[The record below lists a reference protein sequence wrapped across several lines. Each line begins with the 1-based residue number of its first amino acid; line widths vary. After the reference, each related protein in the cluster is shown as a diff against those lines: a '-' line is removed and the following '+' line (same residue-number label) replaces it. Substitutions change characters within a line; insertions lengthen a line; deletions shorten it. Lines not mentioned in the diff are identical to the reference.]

1 MRRLLPILIPLA
13 LAGCSQTEPAA
24 GGKGG
29 AAAPAPAEATLA
41 GLWKTTTTVNGKKAL
56 GENQTCQGPQAAEA
70 AAPGGEENEAGCSM
84 ARREMRADG
93 YSYELVCEKDGL
105 RSVVTGEVRH
115 QARRSTSISTTR
127 IYGPDGK
134 EAAPAATVRVESVHA
149 GPCPAGM
156 KPGEFVQ
163 QGLGQSDLET
173 TR

>member
-1 MRRLLPILIPLA
+1 MRRLVPILIPLA

-29 AAAPAPAEATLA
+29 AAASAPRAEAPLA
-41 GLWKTTTTVNGKKAL
+41 GLWKTTTTVNGKKAF
-56 GENQTCQGPQAAEA
+56 GENQTCQGPQAADA
-70 AAPGGEENEAGCSM
+70 VASGGEENAAGCTT
-84 ARREMRADG
+84 ARRETRADG
-93 YSYELVCEKDGL
+93 YSYELVCEKEGL

-115 QARRSTSISTTR
+115 QARRSTSTSTTR

-134 EAAPAATVRVESVHA
+134 EAAPAATVQVESVHA

-163 QGLGQSDLET
+163 QGVG
-173 TR
+173 